1 MKMDR
6 SNILWAQLRKNI
18 KITSTQ
24 VTHDGKQ
31 HLTRDHLCLKKHKPM
46 HNTHFICLDPR
57 LDPCLDPCRYTIKNK
72 CRHPEIFK
80 IIFKNVIK
88 KRQSICH
95 RILFLNHTQSVQEL
109 SSGSHKLPTLSLWNL
124 SVEK

>member
-6 SNILWAQLRKNI
+6 SKILWAQLRKNI

-31 HLTRDHLCLKKHKPM
+31 HPTRDHLCLKKHKLM

-57 LDPCLDPCRYTIKNK
+57 LDPCLDPCRYTIKNR

-88 KRQSICH
+88 KDN
-95 RILFLNHTQSVQEL
+95 LFAIEFCF
-109 SSGSHKLPTLSLWNL
+109 
-124 SVEK
+124 